1 MRNDDAE
8 GLRLEGVSEEPH
20 QEAAFF
26 YGLFLRGHSLEELRR
41 DIGVPPQVLTCWQRL
56 WRHEPRAQEH
66 CAQIL
71 TYRRQVLAIFNSLVS
86 LEMALSHWRQ

>member
-1 MRNDDAE
+1 ME
-8 GLRLEGVSEEPH
+8 LRINSALGTESLVPPQ

-41 DIGVPPQVLTCWQRL
+41 DISVSSEVVSRWQRL
-56 WRHEPRAQEH
+56 WQREPHARYRCKH
-66 CAQIL
+66 IL
-71 TYRRQVLAIFNSLVS
+71 NYRRQVLAFFDTLVS